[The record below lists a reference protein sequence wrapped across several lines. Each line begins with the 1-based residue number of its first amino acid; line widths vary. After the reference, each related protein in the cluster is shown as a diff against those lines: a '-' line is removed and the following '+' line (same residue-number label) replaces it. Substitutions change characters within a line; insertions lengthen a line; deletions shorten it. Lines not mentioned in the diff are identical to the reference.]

1 MPLQRSPIRPRWLAG
16 LAAHNCKV
24 PQGFEI
30 EEYATDFNTPRFM
43 YTGPSGEILV
53 SDSSAGTVYVLV
65 DKNKSYKNPERKQLL
80 TGLDRPYG
88 LAIWKDYLYVGEPT
102 SVKRYKYDSKNLTAG
117 PGEQIAS
124 LKDFKQGH
132 WTRSLL
138 FDAKGEKLYVGVGSG
153 SNVNTGEDPMRA
165 AINRFN
171 PDGSGHEIFASGT
184 RNPIGLHWY
193 PGTDTLWAAVQERD
207 ALGDDLV
214 PDYFTHIQQ
223 GAFYGWPY
231 AYSGPHEEPRHKG
244 ERPDLVAKTI
254 AGDVLL
260 QSHVAVLDFL
270 FYTGK
275 QFPAEYQG
283 GAFLAFHGSWNR
295 SKRVGYEVAFHS
307 VPGRQAKRPGPRVS
321 DRLDDFARVA
331 RGVGTAGRRSCNCRT
346 AAFWCRTMAGRRFGG
361 SSTRARLQAT
371 GCGRQAAGGRMQ
383 EALWN
388 ARWWLLLSAACLLA
402 PGASRLLAQAPPPLK
417 EFSHAKHLKL
427 GNVAPVIAGAID
439 KGTLSWAGWG

>member
-1 MPLQRSPIRPRWLAG
+1 MLKYALPFFAAVAAFGQVQQQEAKLPAPYATPTVTNPPKVVGRPSGAQL
-16 LAAHNCKV
+16 KV

-30 EEYATDFNTPRFM
+30 EEYSTDFNTPRFM
-43 YTGPSGEILV
+43 YTAPGGEILV

-65 DKNKSYKNPERKQLL
+65 DKNKSYENPERKQLL

-88 LAIWKDYLYVGEPT
+88 LAIWKDYVYVGEPT
-102 SVKRYKYDSKNLTAG
+102 SVKRYRYDSKNLTAG
-117 PGEQIAS
+117 AGEQIAS

-244 ERPDLVAKTI
+244 ERTDLVSKTI

-295 SKRVGYEVAFHS
+295 SKRVGYEVGFIPFQGGKPS
-307 VPGRQAKRPGPRVS
+307 GPVREFLTGWMISPESREVWGRPVGIMQLPDGSILVS
-321 DRLDDFARVA
+321 DD
-331 RGVGTAGRRSCNCRT
+331 
-346 AAFWCRTMAGRRFGG
+346 GG
-361 SSTRARLQAT
+361 KKIWRIRY
-371 GCGRQAAGGRMQ
+371 
-383 EALWN
+383 
-388 ARWWLLLSAACLLA
+388 
-402 PGASRLLAQAPPPLK
+402 
-417 EFSHAKHLKL
+417 
-427 GNVAPVIAGAID
+427 
-439 KGTLSWAGWG
+439 KG